1 MATDPKTYD
10 IPEARVTGSDRVVKN
25 LIERIHSGALKVG
38 QRLPSE
44 EKLCEEFGSSRTV
57 VREALQQLKAM
68 GVVRSRSGSGTY
80 VTEGQLEQLGDSLQ
94 LYSARA
100 DDFEVWKELL
110 ELRML
115 IETDSVRRLAR
126 SGSPADLAPV
136 WEALETMRRHT
147 GDLEQFA
154 RSDVA
159 FHEGIVKASGNEL
172 FVTVHRAVIPIAL
185 RFAQATYYSLGQV
198 QENLDGHQA
207 IFDALMKRDEE
218 EAAAQ
223 MRTHLENSARNI
235 EKIFASKPKQ
245 RQDKP

>member
-1 MATDPKTYD
+1 MSNDSKTYD
-10 IPEARVTGSDRVVKN
+10 IPEARVTGSDKVVKI
-25 LIERIHSGALKVG
+25 LIDRIHNSELKVG

-100 DDFEVWKELL
+100 DDFEVWEELL
-110 ELRML
+110 QLRSL
-115 IETDSVRRLAR
+115 IETESVRRLAR
-126 SGSPADLAPV
+126 TGNPADLSPV
-136 WEALETMRRHT
+136 WEALETMRRST
-147 GDLEQFA
+147 EDLEQFA
-154 RSDVA
+154 LSDVA
-159 FHEGIVKASGNEL
+159 FHEGIVKASGNQL
-172 FVTVHRAVIPIAL
+172 FATVHRAVIPIAL

-198 QENLDGHQA
+198 QENLDGHQK

-218 EAAAQ
+218 AAATQ
-223 MRTHLENSARNI
+223 MREHLDNSARNI
-235 EKIFASKPKQ
+235 KKIFAQ
-245 RQDKP
+245 RQADLKG